1 MKKTV
6 ILTFFSKD
14 KNTAKNIVDGLISQ
28 HEYLLN
34 ESKKRNSSGCTYDS
48 KYIERIKFNS
58 MKIEDGK
65 YEHKLSRIENITNKE
80 SKTYNKNL
88 KAVIIENFWD
98 DTLHSYIVWLSLK
111 QVIDLCYKKYLPLS
125 ESEFIEKSQKEI
137 DFYENL
143 EYTIDVF
150 DGEFC

>member
-6 ILTFFSKD
+6 VLTFFSNNE
-14 KNTAKNIVDGLISQ
+14 NTAKNIIDGVIS
-28 HEYLLN
+28 LN
-34 ESKKRNSSGCTYDS
+34 EYIMKDSKKRNNSEYVLDL
-48 KYIERIKFNS
+48 KNIERVKINTT
-58 MKIEDGK
+58 IEDGK
-65 YEHKLSRIENITNKE
+65 YKHELSRIEIITNKE
-80 SKTYNKNL
+80 LKIYKKNL
-88 KAVIIENFWD
+88 NSVLKENFWD
-98 DTLHSYIVWLSLK
+98 DTLQSYIIWLSLK

-137 DFYENL
+137 DFYDNL